1 MSFHSTISAPH
12 ERSDILPGDRS
23 GCVVIQDVHIP
34 IEASLLK
41 LTFQTGGQLNGF
53 LGPAL
58 RGGVLKTLRN
68 QECRIPFL
76 PANSAEMLRNVER
89 STKGIDLSKY
99 CLGCPLNNDC
109 RYGRAVEPD
118 NLIRFGT
125 VPNGMRGGIR
135 LMTYAVDSG
144 MEAQAVEGEMATLRL
159 LAIGEDAICM
169 SDSVVDLVSRLGRGN
184 GLGKDHVQFET
195 HASGMSRDQWVLSSG
210 SLSREVSGATI
221 PLLEIHLGSPL
232 AAQGASEEEERP
244 IQTLLDFLK
253 PAMATVRRV
262 VREAGN
268 DLSLLNDVNYSEFQR
283 VAEQIRCESSTLA
296 WHKQPRSSERRPK
309 RASKQASSQ
318 PNRGTKP
325 EEKGQVSHDLWLDG
339 WVGSVQFRN
348 VPESFLSW
356 LSWAGRLGVGKNRD
370 CGSGIWCLMLR

>member
-1 MSFHSTISAPH
+1 MSFYSNISLPH
-12 ERSDILPGDRS
+12 ERSDILPDDRS
-23 GCVVIQDVHIP
+23 GCVVIQDVEIP

-68 QECRIPFL
+68 QECRIPS
-76 PANSAEMLRNVER
+76 PASSSEMLRNVER
-89 STKGIDLSKY
+89 STKGADFSKY

-118 NLIRFGT
+118 NLVRFGT

-159 LAIGEDAICM
+159 LAIGEDAINM

-210 SLSREVSGATI
+210 SLSREVSGARI

-232 AAQGASEEEERP
+232 AAQGASESEERP

-268 DLSLLNDVNYSEFQR
+268 DLSLLNDVNYGEFQR

-309 RASKQASSQ
+309 R
-318 PNRGTKP
+318 GMKP

-339 WVGSVQFRN
+339 WLGSVQFRN